1 MSYIDLESVG
11 EIGTFKSPGWDEAI
25 AEVMDE
31 CDKCD
36 ECGKIPP
43 SIEYKDKKYCTW
55 YCAKKKG

>member
-1 MSYIDLESVG
+1 M

-25 AEVMDE
+25 AELMDE
-31 CDKCD
+31 CDTCD

-43 SIEYKDKKYCTW
+43 SIDYTDKKYCTW